1 MSGFV
6 PALMQ
11 IVQPE
16 PDPKA
21 PKETPEQKKRRQLGG
36 RPYCNSVGGI
46 PKQNFWK
53 GRDA

>member
-16 PDPKA
+16 PEP
-21 PKETPEQKKRRQLGG
+21 ETPREKARREQREKRDAE
-36 RPYCNSVGGI
+36 SVGGI
-46 PKQNFWK
+46 PKQNLWK